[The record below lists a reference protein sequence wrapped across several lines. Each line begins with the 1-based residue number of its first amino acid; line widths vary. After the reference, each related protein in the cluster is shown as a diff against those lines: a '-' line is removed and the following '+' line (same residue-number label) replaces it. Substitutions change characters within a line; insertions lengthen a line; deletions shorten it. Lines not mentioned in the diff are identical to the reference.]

1 MNKGNLIL
9 LVLFLLAMF
18 AMSGQLWAQTKMPTG
33 FDAYVAKVLSG
44 FRVPGMSIVVVKD
57 GKLVM
62 AKGFGVK
69 ESGKS
74 DLVDEKTLFPI
85 ASNSKA
91 FTAAALEILVEDGK
105 LSWDDPVVTHLPWF
119 RMADP
124 WVTAQITVR
133 DLLVHNSGITA
144 YAADILNFPPTD
156 YTRRQILEKVRQ
168 LPLGHSFRTTY
179 AYDNILYLAAGE
191 IVRTVSGME
200 WEEFVRTRILLP
212 LDMNGTLSRFTLLSK
227 EPNRASGH
235 GMIEG
240 KLAVYDQALQQGI
253 GDAGDPAGGIAS
265 NAMDMGKW
273 LMAQLDS
280 GKAENGHR
288 IWSSKGTEELWK
300 IVNPIPVSK
309 TAEWLAP
316 AQSDF
321 SGYALGLRTYNYG
334 AYKIVGHGG
343 KLDGFV
349 SQVTMV
355 PSLRLGIAVLTNQE
369 STGAYWS
376 VIYTLLDHY
385 LQNKPFDWMN
395 GYLRS
400 QDSSVARMARERQKN
415 IAIAP
420 TTAAPA
426 SLDLAGYTGS
436 YRDTLYGDVQVRQ
449 EEHGLV
455 IHFMHSAQLVA
466 DLEHAHH
473 DVYIAH
479 FRNRSL
485 KADAWTTFTIGPDGK
500 PFSMTLKVID
510 PDSDLG
516 FEGLLFI
523 RHQP

>member
-9 LVLFLLAMF
+9 LVLFLVAMF
-18 AMSGQLWAQTKMPTG
+18 AMSGQLWAQSKLPAG
-33 FDAYVAKVLSG
+33 FDAHVSRVLSG
-44 FRVPGMSIVVVKD
+44 FKVPGMSIIVVKD
-57 GKLVM
+57 GKVVLSR
-62 AKGFGVK
+62 GYGVK
-69 ESGKS
+69 ESGKP
-74 DLVDEKTLFPI
+74 DPVDENTLFPI

-105 LSWDDPVVTHLPWF
+105 LSWNDPVVTHLPWF
-119 RMADP
+119 RMMDP

-133 DLLVHNSGITA
+133 DLLVHNSGISA

-168 LPLGHSFRTTY
+168 LPLTHSFRTTY

-191 IVRTVSGME
+191 IVRAASGME
-200 WEEFVRTRILLP
+200 WEDFVLNRILQP
-212 LDMNGTLSRFTLLSK
+212 LGMTGTLSRFSLLPK
-227 EPNRASGH
+227 ETNRASGH
-235 GMIEG
+235 GILEG
-240 KLAVYDQALQQGI
+240 KLTVYDQALQQDI

-265 NAMDMGKW
+265 NATDRAKW

-280 GKAENGHR
+280 GKAVNGNR
-288 IWSSKGTEELWK
+288 IWSPRGTAELWK

-309 TAEWLAP
+309 TPEWLAP

-321 SGYALGLRTYNYG
+321 AGYALGLRTYNYG

-376 VIYTLLDHY
+376 VIYPLLDHY
-385 LQNKPFDWMN
+385 LQNKPFDWMQ
-395 GYLRS
+395 GYLRN
-400 QDSSVARMARERQKN
+400 QDSSTARMARERQKN
-415 IAIAP
+415 MAV
-420 TTAAPA
+420 APA
-426 SLDLAGYTGS
+426 TSKAASLEPMEYTGT
-436 YRDTLYGDVQVRQ
+436 YRDTLYGDVHVRKEGQ
-449 EEHGLV
+449 SLV
-455 IHFMHSAQLVA
+455 LYFAHSPQLVA

-500 PFSMTLKVID
+500 PFSLTLKVID

-516 FEGLLFI
+516 FDGLLFI